1 MSLLP
6 VHLAPA
12 SATAPRI
19 SASLLW
25 RMALLGVA
33 LAAAALPIAL
43 LPQGAVFSADPA
55 LGRLLRGMA
64 ALKALMA
71 VGAAA
76 AVWWRL
82 GRPIAA
88 PFAGGYLG
96 VVTAL
101 AAATGLVW
109 QAAAPH
115 VAGALFHGGL
125 LTLAILALR
134 DGMGRSLRRAQP

>member
-1 MSLLP
+1 MNLLP
-6 VHLAPA
+6 LHA
-12 SATAPRI
+12 SSPTRPVAIPQTQA
-19 SASLLW
+19 W
-25 RMALLGVA
+25 RAALALLAAIAVA
-33 LAAAALPIAL
+33 TPILL
-43 LPQGAVFSADPA
+43 LPQGTVFTADPA

-88 PFAGGYLG
+88 PFAAGYLG

-115 VAGALFHGGL
+115 LAGALFHGGL
-125 LTLAILALR
+125 LAVAVLALR
-134 DGMGRSLRRAQP
+134 DGIGRSLQP